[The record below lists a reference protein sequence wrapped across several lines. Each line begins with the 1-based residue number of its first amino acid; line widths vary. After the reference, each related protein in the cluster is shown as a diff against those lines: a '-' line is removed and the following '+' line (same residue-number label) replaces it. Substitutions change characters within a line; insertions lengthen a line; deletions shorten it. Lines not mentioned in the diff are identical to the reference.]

1 MRDVHIVAAHR
12 RRRLIQRTQ
21 GGAALYPGL
30 SHYAPLGRTIRL
42 LLWASTAWRQV
53 ATGGRWLRAPRSH
66 PLPSGGLALGKTS
79 TVWRQV
85 ATGGRW
91 LRATGGYARQVAT
104 ISPAGL
110 DHQTR

>member
-30 SHYAPLGRTIRL
+30 SQYAPLGRTNRL

-53 ATGGRWLRAPRSH
+53 ATRQVATGSRSH
-66 PLPSGGLALGKTS
+66 SLPSGGLALGKSNGAT

-85 ATGGRW
+85 ATGDRW
-91 LRATGGYARQVAT
+91 LRATGGY
-104 ISPAGL
+104 
-110 DHQTR
+110 D

>member
-1 MRDVHIVAAHR
+1 MRDLHLVAAHR
-12 RRRLIQRTQ
+12 RRRHIQRTQ

-53 ATGGRWLRAPRSH
+53 ATGSRSH
-66 PLPSGGLALGKTS
+66 SLPSGGLALGKNNGAT

-85 ATGGRW
+85 ATGDRW
-91 LRATGGYARQVAT
+91 LRATGGY
-104 ISPAGL
+104 
-110 DHQTR
+110 D